1 VSKSKLVKKLD
12 QIFSKYIRWYY
23 ADANGYVSCYTCGTT
38 KPVKEMQAGHFQSRR
53 HYATRWLSDNCR
65 PQCVKCNMFMQGNIW
80 IYGNKLKAEIGEDKF
95 DKLIQL
101 SNTSVKRSKQDYEDM
116 IKYYKDELN
125 KFM

>member
-1 VSKSKLVKKLD
+1 MSKSKLVKKLD